1 MTGVSA
7 LLLGLGLGL
16 RHATDADHLVAIAT
30 LLQRERG
37 PRRAALIAALW
48 GLGHSATFLGVGLL
62 VVLLD
67 LRIPAPFER
76 AAQLLVAFMLIALGA
91 WHLVRPQRRASASG
105 HGGAAHARSVAVGL
119 VHGLAGSAGI
129 ALLATTTIP
138 SRLWAAAYLA
148 LFGLGTVAGMIA
160 LTVILSWPIGWT
172 LARGGAAR
180 RFSIVAAALLGIAT
194 GVVVGADAL
203 LGAGAQ

>member
-16 RHATDADHLVAIAT
+16 RHAADADHLVAITT

-37 PRRAALIAALW
+37 PRRAALVAALW
-48 GLGHSATFLGVGLL
+48 GLGHSAAFLGVGLL
-62 VVLLD
+62 VVLVG
-67 LRIPAPFER
+67 LRVPAQLER
-76 AAQLLVAFMLIALGA
+76 AAELLVAFMLIALGV
-91 WHLVRPQRRASASG
+91 WHLVRPQRRAPASG
-105 HGGAAHARSVAVGL
+105 GDAAAHARSIVVGV
-119 VHGLAGSAGI
+119 VHGLSGSAGI

-160 LTVILSWPIGWT
+160 LTVVLSWPIGWT
-172 LARGGAAR
+172 LSREGAAR
-180 RFSIVAAALLGIAT
+180 RASIVAAALLGIAT
-194 GVVVGADAL
+194 GAAV
-203 LGAGAQ
+203 GAGALFGAGAP

>member
-16 RHATDADHLVAIAT
+16 RHAADADHLVVIAT

-48 GLGHSATFLGVGLL
+48 GLGHSAAFLGVGLI
-62 VVLLD
+62 VVLLG

-76 AAQLLVAFMLIALGA
+76 AAELLVAFMLIALGA
-91 WHLVRPQRRASASG
+91 WHLVRPQRRAPAPG
-105 HGGAAHARSVAVGL
+105 HGGAAHARSIAIGL

-129 ALLATTTIP
+129 ALLATASIP

-172 LARGGAAR
+172 LTRGGAPR
-180 RFSIVAAALLGIAT
+180 RFSIVTAALLGIAT
-194 GVVVGADAL
+194 GVAVGADAL
-203 LGAGAQ
+203 FGAGAQ

>member
-1 MTGVSA
+1 MTGASA

-37 PRRAALIAALW
+37 PRRAALVAALW

-62 VVLLD
+62 VVLLG
-67 LRIPAPFER
+67 LRVPVPFET
-76 AAQLLVAFMLIALGA
+76 AAELLVALMLIALGA
-91 WHLVRPQRRASASG
+91 WQLARLRRPALAPG
-105 HGGAAHARSVAVGL
+105 HGDAAHARSVAVGL

-129 ALLATTTIP
+129 ALLATTSIP

-148 LFGLGTVAGMIA
+148 LFGLGTVAGMVA

-172 LARGGAAR
+172 LARGGTAR
-180 RFSIVAAALLGIAT
+180 RTSVVAAALLGIAT
-194 GVVVGADAL
+194 GLLVGADAL
-203 LGAGAQ
+203 FGAGAQ

>member
-16 RHATDADHLVAIAT
+16 RHAADADHLVVVAT

-62 VVLLD
+62 VVLLG

-76 AAQLLVAFMLIALGA
+76 AAELLVAFMLIGLGA
-91 WHLVRPQRRASASG
+91 WHLVRPQRRAPASG
-105 HGGAAHARSVAVGL
+105 HGAAHARSIAVGL

-148 LFGLGTVAGMIA
+148 LFGLGTVTGMIA

-180 RFSIVAAALLGIAT
+180 RFSVVAAALLGIAT